1 MSEVLLGP
9 CHPCKVPR
17 AGDSYLLSLSLV
29 MTVHPEEGHQA
40 VGMEQVPWLAFGLK
54 PGLPSLLI
62 AHQPPTL
69 CGASGALQTQSFMR
83 ALGVCTLP

>member
-17 AGDSYLLSLSLV
+17 VGDSCLLSLSLI
-29 MTVHPEEGHQA
+29 MTVHPEKDHQA
-40 VGMEQVPWLAFGLK
+40 MGMEQVPRLTFGLK

-62 AHQPPTL
+62 SSPTPHL
-69 CGASGALQTQSFMR
+69 
-83 ALGVCTLP
+83 V

>member
-17 AGDSYLLSLSLV
+17 AGYLLSLSLI

-40 VGMEQVPWLAFGLK
+40 VDMKQVPWLAFGLK
-54 PGLPSLLI
+54 LGLPPLLI

-69 CGASGALQTQSFMR
+69 CGASGSLQTQSFMR
-83 ALGVCTLP
+83 ALGVCPVP